1 MFDKHVS
8 LHRHRETLYNL
19 WMLHKREKWRSFTR
33 RELLAQAA
41 SAGALL
47 PWAGSAM
54 LGGTQKKGKQA
65 PQQPAPPNPSPFFQV
80 DEALLE
86 EMENANFHFFWE
98 QANPETGIV
107 RDRCN
112 ANNPDKSDLGSIAS
126 TGFGLTA

>member
-1 MFDKHVS
+1 M
-8 LHRHRETLYNL
+8 RHE
-19 WMLHKREKWRSFTR
+19 HDKWRRFTR

-41 SAGALL
+41 GTGAFL
-47 PWAGSAM
+47 PWASF
-54 LGGTQKKGKQA
+54 LGQKDPRKKGKQELQQA
-65 PQQPAPPNPSPFFQV
+65 PSPNPSPFFQV

-126 TGFGLTA
+126 TGFGLKALCIGDQRGYVA

>member
-1 MFDKHVS
+1 MFDKHDS
-8 LHRHRETLYNL
+8 LHRHRQSLYNL
-19 WMLHKREKWRSFTR
+19 RMRHQHEKWRRFTR

-41 SAGALL
+41 TAGVLL

-54 LGGTQKKGKQA
+54 LEGTQKKGKQD
-65 PQQPAPPNPSPFFQV
+65 PQQAAPPNPSPFFQV

-112 ANNPDKSDLGSIAS
+112 ANKPDKSDLGSIAS
-126 TGFGLTA
+126 T